1 MKNREKASFWYE
13 VWSPLG
19 CLKDVLRKGSCID
32 IEIPTNATMAA
43 SRNHRRQHQVPIL
56 NRVEVEI
63 EKYKAKLIQEE
74 DVSLW
79 RNEKGKYNRR
89 FSTRETWLSIRENYQ
104 VCYLHQAVWLKYAT
118 PKFFFI
124 IWIAMHGRLSIIDR
138 MSCWNENVNA
148 SCVLCQEP

>member
-1 MKNREKASFWYE
+1 MLPCHMLLQEETIMMGWPHLPVKVE
-13 VWSPLG
+13 VVLINSPRL
-19 CLKDVLRKGSCID
+19 V
-32 IEIPTNATMAA
+32 P
-43 SRNHRRQHQVPIL
+43 NHDLLESPRQHQVPIL